1 MVFKNFRFQVFLRV
15 TVLILCIVALAW
27 CLTHA
32 LYLRSFYL
40 AIACLVLTIEL
51 IWYIDRVN
59 RDIKTFMSTLLQ
71 GDFMTH
77 YQESGKGKS
86 FEALYQML
94 NRISDAFK
102 RINAEKEIQYRYLEL
117 LVEHVRVS
125 ILSIDAD
132 EKIHLANQA
141 LRDLLRKKIL
151 TSLKS
156 IEAIDETLVRTIRE
170 IHAGETRLIKVNI
183 EDELLQISIHA
194 SEFKLDGR
202 YFKLIS
208 MQNIKN
214 ELDSRE
220 MESWQKLIR
229 VLSHE
234 IMNSVSPI
242 SSLSDTLHGLVRQNR
257 VQLSTMETD
266 LYNALDSGLEA
277 IKLRSEGLFN
287 FTQTYR
293 KLTHVPKPSLKKTNL
308 KDIIDRVQVLLR
320 SKLAENNIQ
329 LKVYNTD
336 VELVADGELME
347 HVFIN
352 LLLNAIDAL
361 KNQPEPQIEV
371 YTSRTQ
377 KDLLHIHIVDNG
389 EGIDPRTV
397 EKIFIPFFTTRTN
410 GSGIGLALTK
420 QILQLHQANIVL
432 KSQPGKGSEFIIV
445 F

>member
-15 TVLILCIVALAW
+15 TVLIFCIVALAW
-27 CLTHA
+27 CLTNA
-32 LYLRSFYL
+32 LYLRSFYI

-51 IWYIDRVN
+51 IRVN

-86 FEALYQML
+86 FDALYQML

-102 RINAEKEIQYRYLEL
+102 KINAEKEIQYRYLEL

-141 LRDLLRKKIL
+141 LRDLLRKKIVTNL
-151 TSLKS
+151 KMIESL
-156 IEAIDETLVRTIRE
+156 DETLVRTIRE

-257 VQLSTMETD
+257 VQLSTMETG
-266 LYNALDSGLEA
+266 LYNSLDSGLEA

-377 KDLLHIHIVDNG
+377 KDLLHIHVVDNG

>member
-202 YFKLIS
+202 YFKLIY